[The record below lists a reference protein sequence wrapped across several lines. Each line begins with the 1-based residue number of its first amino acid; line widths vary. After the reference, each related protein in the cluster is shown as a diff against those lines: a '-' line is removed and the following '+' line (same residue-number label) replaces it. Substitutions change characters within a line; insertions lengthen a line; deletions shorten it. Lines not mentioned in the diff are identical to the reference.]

1 MSFDYDAVV
10 VGARVAGAST
20 ATLLARYGRKVLL
33 VDRATMPSDTV
44 STHAILRSG
53 VLQLQRWGILDSVID
68 SGAPPIRNVTLGFGD
83 ERIHIEVRPD
93 YGVAALVAPRRYV
106 LDNLLVE
113 AAVESGA
120 EFRGGTRVT
129 DVLRGTAGDVAGVTL
144 GRSDEHVSARIVI
157 GADGYNSRIA
167 RLVGSGEYR
176 SHEAMNAVHYAYFSG
191 IDHSGFWFQFT
202 PGVNAGLIATNND
215 QVLVFAGRPA
225 RRADDF
231 RDDPETEFRR
241 LLRQGGN
248 DLADLVEEGTRE
260 TDFRGTRGLR
270 GFMRQPWGEGWA
282 LVGDA
287 GHTKDPISAHG
298 ISDCLRDAEL
308 LARAVHEGFEDPH
321 EMAPALGE
329 YQYTRDRLSHAMYE
343 ASLGLAR
350 YDWEPSRASELMR
363 VISASVHHECE
374 HLLTLPSPAV
384 MTAA

>member
-20 ATLLARYGRKVLL
+20 AMLLARYGHKVLL

-53 VLQLQRWGILDSVID
+53 VLQLQRWGILDSVTA
-68 SGAPPIRNVTLGFGD
+68 SGTPPIRDVTLGFGG
-83 ERIHIEVRPD
+83 ERIHIQLRPD
-93 YGVAALVAPRRYV
+93 YGVEALVAPRRHV

-113 AAVESGA
+113 AAVKSGV

-129 DVLRGTAGDVAGVTL
+129 EILRGIEGTVAGVTL
-144 GRSDEHVSARIVI
+144 GRGDEHVSARIVI
-157 GADGYNSRIA
+157 GADGYTSRIA

-176 SHEAMNAVHYAYFSG
+176 SHEAMNAVHYAYFS
-191 IDHSGFWFQFT
+191 DLENSGFWFQFT
-202 PGVNAGLIATNND
+202 PSVNAGLIATNGD
-215 QVLVFAGRPA
+215 QVLVFAARPA
-225 RRADDF
+225 RLAEDF

-241 LLRQGGN
+241 LLRDAGD
-248 DLADLVEEGTRE
+248 DLADLVDEGTRE
-260 TDFRGTRGLR
+260 TEFRGTRGLR
-270 GFMRQPWGEGWA
+270 GFMRQPWGDGWA

-287 GHTKDPISAHG
+287 GYTKDPISAHG
-298 ISDCLRDAEL
+298 MSDCLRDAEL
-308 LARAVHEGFEDPH
+308 LARAVHKGFEDPH

-329 YQYTRDRLSHAMYE
+329 YQHTRDRLSHAMYE

-363 VISASVHHECE
+363 VISASVHNECE
-374 HLLTLPSPAV
+374 HLLALPSPAV
-384 MTAA
+384 MTVA